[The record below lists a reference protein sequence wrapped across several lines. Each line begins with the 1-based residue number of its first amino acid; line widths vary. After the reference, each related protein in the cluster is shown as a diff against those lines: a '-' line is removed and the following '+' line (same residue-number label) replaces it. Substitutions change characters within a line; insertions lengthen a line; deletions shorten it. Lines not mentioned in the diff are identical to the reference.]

1 MFIIS
6 RLTRT
11 AIPSRNSSSWSILT
25 LLIILLPQT
34 LIIALRQPQPRSY
47 HSHAYYVIET
57 SPTNSDSDPR
67 LVQSIAEDLADRLHT
82 EFVERVGELENF
94 WLVKAPK
101 TTVERG
107 YELFESHV
115 LSPRSLSQEHAQDLN
130 QPQQRDSVVE
140 HFQLIRRS
148 AYDPLLESQINHFDQ
163 KIRQKRSLPQST
175 LSARH
180 VAYSVRSL
188 ERQVLRQR
196 HKRDVIYVP
205 TPAGP
210 KPLKEPRQTTSRPT
224 KGGKTLSLSQ
234 QAARKFSIYDPLWPK
249 QWHLVNDV
257 IPKHMINATGVWDMG
272 ITGKNV
278 TVAIVDDGIDMSS
291 DDLKDNF
298 FEAGSWDYNDHTP
311 LPQPRLPDDLHGTR
325 CAGEIAAIRNDV
337 CGVGVAFDGKVAGIR
352 ILSASI
358 SDADEASALNYG
370 YQENHIY
377 SCSWGPPDDGKSM
390 EAPSR
395 LIFKAMLNGIQKG
408 RGGKGSVFVFASGNG
423 GAVDDQCNFDGYTN
437 SIYSITISAID
448 RQGLHPY
455 YSEVCSAN
463 MVVTYSSGS
472 GDNIHTTDVGKN
484 KCTDRHGGTSAAAPL
499 GAGIFALVLQAR
511 PDLTWRDVQY
521 LAVTTA
527 IPFNLDDPDW
537 QRTASGRLYNHK
549 FGFGNLDAYQIVQAA
564 KTWKFVKP
572 QAWWTSANV
581 NAHSQLVTREGA
593 NATIVVT
600 QADLDGANFESLEHI
615 TVAVNVKHNRRGNVR
630 VLLVSPHGSVSILAA
645 HRRYDDAKTGFPG
658 WVFMTVKH
666 WGENPVGSW
675 TLSVQDPIGAPETT
689 GTFEDWAMGMW
700 GECKDPKIQKL
711 FKMPDDAEILLPPSP
726 VSGVALETVM
736 PELSS
741 SVFGAKPTPFKNP
754 PPLVS
759 DTSMGFSKIKSYA
772 KPTAH
777 LPEDHTGNYTSGDIV
792 TGMGSMSTYL
802 KGKSSWVFVA
812 FGIAIVLGGCLCG
825 WFFLLRM
832 RRQRERARFQT
843 DLDGD
848 GEDQGIG
855 LLSGA
860 RRNGGI
866 LQQVLGAASGRGN
879 GYGFEPVGGEE
890 DLPMRSMGR
899 GPLDPHHKS
908 GLSKTKPTTKD
919 LYDAFG
925 NASGSEEGSDDNN
938 QEKQQHEKGEGKVDK
953 KSRLAPYNDI
963 DADDEYMD
971 SFLEDPDA
979 NTPLTSRTSA
989 ADDPDQ
995 ATHRLIDDEDEDHG
1009 DGRPDEE
1016 G

>member
-6 RLTRT
+6 SSITR
-11 AIPSRNSSSWSILT
+11 IPKTHKNTSRTTWSILT
-25 LLIILLPQT
+25 LLVIFLPQT
-34 LIIALRQPQPRSY
+34 LVIALRQPQPRSY
-47 HSHAYYVIET
+47 DSHAYYVIET
-57 SPTNSDSDPR
+57 NPSQSSEPDSIE
-67 LVQSIAEDLADRLHT
+67 SIALDLADRLDT
-82 EFVERVGELENF
+82 EFVERVGELDNF

-101 TTVERG
+101 TRVDQG
-107 YELFESHV
+107 YELHLEENQH
-115 LSPRSLSQEHAQDLN
+115 LYPRNLPEQDQQKILG
-130 QPQQRDSVVE
+130 QRDSVVE
-140 HFQLIRRS
+140 HFQLIKRS
-148 AYDPLLESQINHFDQ
+148 AYDSILEAKINHFDQ
-163 KIRQKRSLPQST
+163 KLRQKRSLPKTT
-175 LSARH
+175 LTARH
-180 VAYSVRSL
+180 LSYSIKSL
-188 ERQVLRQR
+188 ERQILRRR

-205 TPAGP
+205 SSDGEGGP
-210 KPLKEPRQTTSRPT
+210 VRLLDPRQEPQTNSRPT
-224 KGGKTLSLSQ
+224 KGGKILSPSQ
-234 QAARKFSIYDPLWPK
+234 QAARKFEIFDPLWPK

-257 IPKHMINATGVWDMG
+257 ISKHMINATGVWDMG

-311 LPQPRLPDDLHGTR
+311 LPEPRLPDDLHGTR
-325 CAGEIAAIRNDV
+325 CAGEIAAVRNDV
-337 CGVGVAFDGKVAGIR
+337 CGVGVAYDGKVAGIR

-437 SIYSITISAID
+437 SIYSVTISAID

-527 IPFNLDDPDW
+527 IPFSLDDPDW
-537 QRTASGRLYNHK
+537 QKTASGRLYNHK
-549 FGFGNLDAYQIVQAA
+549 FGFGNMDAYQIVQAA
-564 KTWKFVKP
+564 KTWKLVKP
-572 QAWWTSANV
+572 QAWWTSKNV
-581 NAHSQLVTREGA
+581 NAHSQLVTTQGA
-593 NATIVVT
+593 NATIVIS
-600 QADLDGANFESLEHI
+600 QADLDGANFGSLEHI
-615 TVAVNVKHNRRGNVR
+615 TVAVNIKHTRRGNVR
-630 VLLVSPHGSVSILAA
+630 VLLISPHGSVSILAA
-645 HRRYDDAKTGFPG
+645 HRRYDDASTGFPG

-666 WGENPVGSW
+666 WGENPVGAW
-675 TLSVQDPIGAPETT
+675 TLSVQDPIGAPDTN

-700 GECKDPKIQKL
+700 GECKDPTIQKL

-736 PELSS
+736 PGISA
-741 SVFGAKPTPFKNP
+741 SVFGPVATAAPTGLLKNP

-759 DTSMGFSKIKSYA
+759 EINMDFSKTKSFV

-777 LPEDHTGNYTSGDIV
+777 LPADHAGNYTSGDIV
-792 TGMGSMSTYL
+792 TGMGSMSGYL

-832 RRQRERARFQT
+832 RRQRDRAGRFQT
-843 DLDGD
+843 DDI
-848 GEDQGIG
+848 DQGVG

-860 RRNGGI
+860 RRAGGGAVGGI
-866 LQQVLGAASGRGN
+866 FQQVVDVASNTRRGN
-879 GYGFEPVGGEE
+879 GYGFEPVAGEE
-890 DLPMRSMGR
+890 DLPMRSMTHNH
-899 GPLDPHHKS
+899 LDQQPSSS
-908 GLSKTKPTTKD
+908 GTGLRKFKPTTKD

-925 NASGSEEGSDDNN
+925 DASGSEQGDDDDGDNALN
-938 QEKQQHEKGEGKVDK
+938 EDQTKKDK
-953 KSRLAPYNDI
+953 KSRIKAAPYNDI
-963 DADDEYMD
+963 DPDDEYMD

-979 NTPLTSRTSA
+979 NTPLASRTNQPTDDD
-989 ADDPDQ
+989 DDP
-995 ATHRLIDDEDEDHG
+995 
-1009 DGRPDEE
+1009 
-1016 G
+1016 

>member
-6 RLTRT
+6 ITPTKPRRKTR
-11 AIPSRNSSSWSILT
+11 WSILT
-25 LLIILLPQT
+25 LLVICLPQT
-34 LIIALRQPQPRSY
+34 LIIALKQQPQPRSY
-47 HSHAYYVIET
+47 DSHAYYVIET
-57 SPTNSDSDPR
+57 TPTSSGPSSDPISG
-67 LVQSIAEDLADRLHT
+67 QSIAQDLADRLDT

-94 WLVKAPK
+94 WLIKAPK
-101 TTVERG
+101 TRVERG
-107 YELFESHV
+107 YQLFIDPSSSHHQ
-115 LSPRSLSQEHAQDLN
+115 LHPRSLPEKEN
-130 QPQQRDSVVE
+130 PQPKQPRDSVLE

-148 AYDPLLESQINHFDQ
+148 AHDPLLESQINHFDH
-163 KIRQKRSLPQST
+163 KSRQKRSLPKST

-180 VAYSVRSL
+180 LAYSIRSL

-196 HKRDVIYVP
+196 HKRDLIYVP
-205 TPAGP
+205 TPNGP
-210 KPLKEPRQTTSRPT
+210 APLSPRQTVSRPT
-224 KGGKTLSLSQ
+224 KGGKILSPSQ
-234 QAARKFSIYDPLWPK
+234 QVARQFNIYDPLWPK

-257 IPKHMINATGVWDMG
+257 IHKHMINATGVWEMG

-291 DDLKDNF
+291 DDLKSNF

-311 LPQPRLPDDLHGTR
+311 LPEPRLPDDLHGTR
-325 CAGEIAAIRNDV
+325 CAGEIAAVRNDV

-437 SIYSITISAID
+437 SIYSVTISAID

-527 IPFNLDDPDW
+527 IPFSLEDPDW
-537 QRTASGRLYNHK
+537 QKTASGRLYNHK
-549 FGFGNLDAYQIVQAA
+549 FGFGNMDAYQIVQAA
-564 KTWKFVKP
+564 KTWKLVKP

-581 NAHSQLVTREGA
+581 NAHSQPVTAQGA
-593 NATIVVT
+593 NATIVVS

-615 TVAVNVKHNRRGNVR
+615 TVAVNIKHTRRGNVR
-630 VLLVSPHGSVSILAA
+630 VLLISPHGSVSILAA
-645 HRRYDDAKTGFPG
+645 HRRYDDASTGFPG

-666 WGENPVGSW
+666 WGENPVGAW
-675 TLSVQDPIGAPETT
+675 TLSVQDPIGAPDTN

-700 GECKDPKIQKL
+700 GECKDPTIQKL

-736 PELSS
+736 PGLSS
-741 SVFGAKPTPFKNP
+741 SVFGAAATPPPVPLKNP

-759 DTSMGFSKIKSYA
+759 DTSMGFSKTKSFV

-777 LPEDHTGNYTSGDIV
+777 LPADHAGNTGAPGDVV
-792 TGMGSMSTYL
+792 TGMGSMSGYL

-832 RRQRERARFQT
+832 RRRHDRARFQN
-843 DLDGD
+843 
-848 GEDQGIG
+848 EVDQGDQGVG

-860 RRNGGI
+860 RRPGG
-866 LQQVLGAASGRGN
+866 LFQQVLGKASTRRGN
-879 GYGFEPVGGEE
+879 GYGFEPVAGEE
-890 DLPMRSMGR
+890 DLPMRSLGR
-899 GPLDPHHKS
+899 GPLDKHPKP
-908 GLSKTKPTTKD
+908 GLSKPKSTTKD

-925 NASGSEEGSDDNN
+925 NVSGSEDESDNENVDG
-938 QEKQQHEKGEGKVDK
+938 KQQREDLK
-953 KSRLAPYNDI
+953 KTRAAPYNDI
-963 DADDEYMD
+963 DVDDEYMD
-971 SFLEDPDA
+971 SFLEDPDV
-979 NTPLTSRTSA
+979 NSPLASRTSPT
-989 ADDPDQ
+989 DDNNDQ
-995 ATHRLIDDEDEDHG
+995 INNHDDEDDLQDLED
-1009 DGRPDEE
+1009 
-1016 G
+1016 

>member
-1 MFIIS
+1 MWIIS
-6 RLTRT
+6 SSIITRPRRRTRT
-11 AIPSRNSSSWSILT
+11 ANSPSWSILT
-25 LLIILLPQT
+25 LLVICLPQT
-34 LIIALRQPQPRSY
+34 LLIAARQRPQPRSY
-47 HSHAYYVIET
+47 DSHAYYVIET
-57 SPTNSDSDPR
+57 SSTTSEADPASI
-67 LVQSIAEDLADRLHT
+67 QSMARDLADRLDT

-101 TTVERG
+101 TRVEQG
-107 YELFESHV
+107 YQLSVDSHH
-115 LSPRSLSQEHAQDLN
+115 PRSLPEDPSQQK
-130 QPQQRDSVVE
+130 PRDSVLE

-163 KIRQKRSLPQST
+163 KTRQKRSLSKST

-180 VAYSVRSL
+180 LAYSIRSL
-188 ERQVLRQR
+188 ERQVLRKR
-196 HKRDVIYVP
+196 HKRDLIYVP
-205 TPAGP
+205 GP
-210 KPLKEPRQTTSRPT
+210 EGPVALEPRQTVSRPT
-224 KGGKTLSLSQ
+224 KGGKTLTPSQ
-234 QAARKFSIYDPLWPK
+234 KVARQFEIYDPLWPK

-257 IPKHMINATGVWDMG
+257 IHKHMINASGVWEMG

-291 DDLKDNF
+291 DDLKSNF

-311 LPQPRLPDDLHGTR
+311 LPEPRLPDDLHGTR
-325 CAGEIAAIRNDV
+325 CAGEIAAVRNDV
-337 CGVGVAFDGKVAGIR
+337 CGVGVAYDGKVAGIR

-423 GAVDDQCNFDGYTN
+423 GAVGDQCNFDGYTN
-437 SIYSITISAID
+437 SIYSVTISAID

-527 IPFNLDDPDW
+527 IPFSLEDPEW
-537 QRTASGRLYNHK
+537 QKTASGRLYNHK

-564 KTWKFVKP
+564 KTWKLVKP

-581 NAHSQLVTREGA
+581 NAHSQPVTAAGA
-593 NATIVVT
+593 NATIVVS

-615 TVAVNVKHNRRGNVR
+615 TVAVNIKHTRRGNVR

-645 HRRYDDAKTGFPG
+645 HRRYDDASTGFPG

-666 WGENPVGSW
+666 WGENPVGAW
-675 TLSVQDPIGAPETT
+675 TLSVQDPIGAPGTN

-700 GECKDPKIQKL
+700 GECKDPTIQKL

-726 VSGVALETVM
+726 LSGVALETVM
-736 PELSS
+736 PALSS
-741 SVFGAKPTPFKNP
+741 SVFGATKPTAVNP
-754 PPLVS
+754 PPLVT
-759 DTSMGFSKIKSYA
+759 DTSMGFSKTKSLV

-777 LPEDHTGNYTSGDIV
+777 LPPDHAGVPGDMV
-792 TGMGSMSTYL
+792 TGMGSMSGYL
-802 KGKSSWVFVA
+802 RGKSSWVFVA
-812 FGIAIVLGGCLCG
+812 FGMAIVLGGCLCG
-825 WFFLLRM
+825 WFFLLRI
-832 RRQRERARFQT
+832 RRRRDRARFEA
-843 DLDGD
+843 DPDP
-848 GEDQGIG
+848 DQGVG

-860 RRNGGI
+860 RRPGG
-866 LQQVLGAASGRGN
+866 LFQQVLGKATTRRGN
-879 GYGFEPVGGEE
+879 GYGFEPVAGEE
-890 DLPMRSMGR
+890 DLPMRSLGR
-899 GPLDPHHKS
+899 GPLDKHPKPKPKS
-908 GLSKTKPTTKD
+908 TTKD

-925 NASGSEEGSDDNN
+925 NASGSEDDSDHENVDGRDQ
-938 QEKQQHEKGEGKVDK
+938 QEQKEDTDGEK
-953 KSRLAPYNDI
+953 RRAAPYNDI
-963 DADDEYMD
+963 DPDDEYMD

-979 NTPLTSRTSA
+979 HSPLVSRTSPA
-989 ADDPDQ
+989 AENQHQDD
-995 ATHRLIDDEDEDHG
+995 DDDDDDLQDRED
-1009 DGRPDEE
+1009 
-1016 G
+1016 

>member
-1 MFIIS
+1 
-6 RLTRT
+6 
-11 AIPSRNSSSWSILT
+11 
-25 LLIILLPQT
+25 
-34 LIIALRQPQPRSY
+34 
-47 HSHAYYVIET
+47 
-57 SPTNSDSDPR
+57 
-67 LVQSIAEDLADRLHT
+67 
-82 EFVERVGELENF
+82 
-94 WLVKAPK
+94 
-101 TTVERG
+101 
-107 YELFESHV
+107 
-115 LSPRSLSQEHAQDLN
+115 
-130 QPQQRDSVVE
+130 
-140 HFQLIRRS
+140 
-148 AYDPLLESQINHFDQ
+148 
-163 KIRQKRSLPQST
+163 
-175 LSARH
+175 
-180 VAYSVRSL
+180 
-188 ERQVLRQR
+188 
-196 HKRDVIYVP
+196 
-205 TPAGP
+205 
-210 KPLKEPRQTTSRPT
+210 
-224 KGGKTLSLSQ
+224 
-234 QAARKFSIYDPLWPK
+234 
-249 QWHLVNDV
+249 
-257 IPKHMINATGVWDMG
+257 
-272 ITGKNV
+272 
-278 TVAIVDDGIDMSS
+278 
-291 DDLKDNF
+291 
-298 FEAGSWDYNDHTP
+298 
-311 LPQPRLPDDLHGTR
+311 
-325 CAGEIAAIRNDV
+325 
-337 CGVGVAFDGKVAGIR
+337 
-352 ILSASI
+352 
-358 SDADEASALNYG
+358 
-370 YQENHIY
+370 
-377 SCSWGPPDDGKSM
+377 
-390 EAPSR
+390 
-395 LIFKAMLNGIQKG
+395 
-408 RGGKGSVFVFASGNG
+408 
-423 GAVDDQCNFDGYTN
+423 
-437 SIYSITISAID
+437 
-448 RQGLHPY
+448 
-455 YSEVCSAN
+455 

-899 GPLDPHHKS
+899 GPLDPHHKA

-1009 DGRPDEE
+1009 DSRPDEE